1 MTFRV
6 LILTS
11 VFFNVVCFSPFTS
24 FNILHIVNFQTPN
37 AQVEFSV
44 VADSDYSR
52 YFAIGTNGDL
62 YIQQP
67 LNLNDPKPAKIEVS
81 IHSNF

>member
-1 MTFRV
+1 M
-6 LILTS
+6 
-11 VFFNVVCFSPFTS
+11 
-24 FNILHIVNFQTPN
+24 
-37 AQVEFSV
+37 

-52 YFAIGTNGDL
+52 YFAVGTNGDL

-67 LNLNDPKPAKIEVS
+67 LNINDPKPPKIEVS